1 MEKDKKINVDKKI
14 IAYAILAI
22 IALVIVIIIFVSRL
36 RNIGNTVNVGEPSY
50 AGDTN
55 VSHTEEQKEQR
66 LERQQRSASLEK
78 SGLDNLPS
86 LNEVNYT
93 RYAKMQFDKPNKD
106 EDTVIFKFKNYKG
119 EMKVKLFNS
128 IAPNTVKEFEEAVEK
143 GYFVGKEIAMET
155 FADLIIPARD
165 EDGLGVFKT
174 GNENELNYSLVP
186 YKGAL
191 VQPITD
197 PKKQGFGRSFSI
209 IMDNMLNDNLT
220 VTRKMAL
227 NYTIK
232 NELKQRGGRLYGTY
246 LRSIIFGQVYEGMD
260 IAEQIVKDYLDI
272 EKRNGNEPYVVT
284 IEDARLIKADN
295 NIQNTNE
302 NTRNNI
308 DNTNNKNNINNINVN
323 ANN

>member
-1 MEKDKKINVDKKI
+1 MEKEKKINVDKKI

-22 IALVIVIIIFVSRL
+22 IALVIVIIIFLSRL
-36 RNIGNTVNVGEPSY
+36 RNIGDTVNVGGPSY
-50 AGDTN
+50 AGETN
-55 VSHTEEQKEQR
+55 VGKTEDEKEER
-66 LERQQRSASLEK
+66 LNIIERSASLEK

-86 LNEVNYT
+86 LNEVNYS
-93 RYAKMQFDKPNKD
+93 RYAKMQFNKPTKD

-128 IAPNTVKEFEEAVEK
+128 IAPNTVREFEEAVEK

-197 PKKQGFGRSFSI
+197 PEKQGFGRSFSI
-209 IMDNMLNDNLT
+209 IMDNMLNDNLN

-232 NELKQRGGRLYGTY
+232 NELKQRGGRLYATY

-260 IAEQIVKDYLDI
+260 IAEQIVKDYLDG
-272 EKRNGNEPYVVT
+272 EKRSANEPYVVT

-295 NIQNTNE
+295 NIQNTSD
-302 NTRNNI
+302 NNVS
-308 DNTNNKNNINNINVN
+308 TSTNINYD
-323 ANN
+323 NNLNNN